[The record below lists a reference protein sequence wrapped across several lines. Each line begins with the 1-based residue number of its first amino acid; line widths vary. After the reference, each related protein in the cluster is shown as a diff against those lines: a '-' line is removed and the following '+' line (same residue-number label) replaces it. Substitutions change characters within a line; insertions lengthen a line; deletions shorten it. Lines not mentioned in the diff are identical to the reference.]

1 MNSLMTL
8 STGNQYSKSNFTYFT
23 KVAFN
28 IYEVGL
34 YYKARK
40 IILLFDHS
48 FRLCKVQNF
57 YDCVYFSKI
66 SNLHCLQF
74 EVMINLK
81 KDSYHQFE
89 IEENSI
95 QQVSNKFSIK
105 PNNLSIFCEKLRL

>member
-23 KVAFN
+23 KVALN
-28 IYEVGL
+28 IYEIGL

-57 YDCVYFSKI
+57 KMQKFSKI

-81 KDSYHQFE
+81 TDSYHQFE